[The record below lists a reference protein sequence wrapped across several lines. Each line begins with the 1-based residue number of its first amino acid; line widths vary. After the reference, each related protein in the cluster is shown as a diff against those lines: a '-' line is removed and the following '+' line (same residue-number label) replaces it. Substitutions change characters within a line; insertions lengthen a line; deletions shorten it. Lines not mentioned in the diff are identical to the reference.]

1 VQIPVFSVPAILK
14 LVDQKESKIMTEL
27 LGEGIAIVER

>member
-1 VQIPVFSVPAILK
+1 MQIPVFSVPAIFRS
-14 LVDQKESKIMTEL
+14 KESKIMTEL